1 MQLGRK
7 VWCIIMGNKIYTIGR
22 EFGSGG
28 KEVGEKLAQ
37 RLGIKLYDKELLQH
51 AAKESGFC
59 EEIFE
64 NHDEKPTNSFLYSL
78 VMDTYSVRGYSSTPF
93 LDMPLNHKVFLAQFE
108 AIKKIAS
115 QDSCVIVGRCADYA
129 LSENPD
135 CINIFIHAEMEQRM
149 KTVSKRLNITE
160 NKAKDIIQKKDKQR
174 ASYYNYYTSK
184 KWGDSTSYHMTLD
197 SGKLGID
204 GCVDMILKF
213 REIFDATKK

>member
-1 MQLGRK
+1 
-7 VWCIIMGNKIYTIGR
+7 MGNKIYTIGR

-28 KEVGEKLAQ
+28 RDVGEKLAE

-78 VMDTYSVRGYSSTPF
+78 VMDTYSMNGHSTAPF
-93 LDMPLNHKVFLAQFE
+93 LDMPLNHKVFLAQFD
-108 AIKKIAS
+108 AIKKIAENE
-115 QDSCVIVGRCADYA
+115 SCVIVGRCADYA
-129 LSENPD
+129 LADNPD
-135 CINIFIHAEMEQRM
+135 CINVFIHADMDFR
-149 KTVSKRLNITE
+149 TRLVCKRANITE
-160 NKAKDIIQKKDKQR
+160 NKARDMIVKQDKQR

-184 KWGDSTSYHMTLD
+184 KWGDSTSYNLTLD

-204 GCVDMILKF
+204 GCVDMIIKY
-213 REIFDATKK
+213 REIMDAQKN

>member
-1 MQLGRK
+1 
-7 VWCIIMGNKIYTIGR
+7 MGNNIYTIGR

-28 KEVGEKLAQ
+28 KEVGEKLAE
-37 RLGIKLYDKELLQH
+37 RLGIKLYDKELLQQ
-51 AAKESGFC
+51 AAKDSGFC

-78 VMDTYSVRGYSSTPF
+78 VMDTYSIGNYSTAPF

-108 AIKKIAS
+108 AIKKIAANE
-115 QDSCVIVGRCADYA
+115 SCVIVGRCADYA
-129 LSENPD
+129 LADNPD
-135 CINIFIHAEMEQRM
+135 CINIFIKAD
-149 KTVSKRLNITE
+149 KTYRQKNVSRRANITE
-160 NKAKDIIQKKDKQR
+160 AKASDLINKTDKQR

-184 KWGDSTSYHMTLD
+184 KWGDSKSYDLCLD

-213 REIFDATKK
+213 REILDAK